1 MTYRTVLRV
10 SLLEEWLTDWHAQGP
25 RLSPQQ
31 HSGERGKTFTFQ
43 LAFTAMPPHCV
54 EEGIPRLQAQGTR
67 VQLCALL
74 HSSGAHLSFWSLLYS
89 RDVIKW
95 LVKAVTENALTP
107 PQDETQTSP
116 GPGVLKTSSD
126 HLSPQPN
133 LARNTNQ
140 L

>member
-1 MTYRTVLRV
+1 MPKVLGSV
-10 SLLEEWLTDWHAQGP
+10 PSTTGEKEEKHSHFSWLLQYSTRRIVWRKE
-25 RLSPQQ
+25 SP
-31 HSGERGKTFTFQ
+31 G
-43 LAFTAMPPHCV
+43 
-54 EEGIPRLQAQGTR
+54 LQAQGTR
-67 VQLCALL
+67 VQLCMLL